1 MCRELGTSCFP
12 VHLRSEVATKVK
24 RNVNPLKSDFA
35 RADLIEAESI
45 EALSLQDVTGH
56 KALGFAVKTVQT
68 GMLLLLVAVYIYV
81 HFNNSK

>member
-45 EALSLQDVTGH
+45 EAFNKPAGWDWSQGLRVRCKDSANRYVTVVSSSLYLRAFQ
-56 KALGFAVKTVQT
+56 QQ
-68 GMLLLLVAVYIYV
+68 
-81 HFNNSK
+81 